1 MKKTIFV
8 YIFSF
13 FLLIFIISACDSSST
28 NETSD
33 QTAESASD
41 TVLVESAD
49 EEMAASGVDLVLL
62 AFMNNRLQY
71 YMSDLA
77 AKKASAEEV
86 RELAQSIN
94 NVEEDARVKLEELAQ
109 ATETD
114 LPEAIGAGQKMK
126 IDSIDALPQEQFDQ
140 AYLTE
145 VVEEYKENVERLN
158 ELIIEEEDN
167 PIVAGLVAD
176 IKDYHE
182 EQMEK
187 AVSLLEEL
195 S

>member
-1 MKKTIFV
+1 MKKTNLV

-13 FLLIFIISACDSSST
+13 FLLIFLISACGSSST

-33 QTAESASD
+33 QTAENTAD

-49 EEMAASGVDLVLL
+49 EEIAASEADLVLL

-77 AKKASAEEV
+77 VNKANSEEV
-86 RELAQSIN
+86 RELAQEIIN
-94 NVEEDARVKLEELAQ
+94 AEEDARAKLEELAQ
-109 ATETD
+109 VTETD
-114 LPEAIGAGQKMK
+114 LPEAIGADQKMK
-126 IDSIDALPQEQFDQ
+126 IDSIDSLPQEQFDA

-145 VVEEYKENVERLN
+145 VVEEYEENVDRLN
-158 ELIIEEEDN
+158 ELIEEGDN
-167 PIVAGLVAD
+167 PIIAGLVAE
-176 IKDYHE
+176 IKNFHE
-182 EQMEK
+182 EQMQRAE
-187 AVSLLEEL
+187 SLLEEL